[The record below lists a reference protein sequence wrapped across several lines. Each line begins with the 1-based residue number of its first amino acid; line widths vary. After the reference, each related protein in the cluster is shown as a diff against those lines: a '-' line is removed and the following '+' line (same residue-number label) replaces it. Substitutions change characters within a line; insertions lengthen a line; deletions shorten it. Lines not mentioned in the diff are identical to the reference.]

1 MSAETD
7 ALSRNAAPRHL
18 WVVGI
23 VSLLWNAVGVVS
35 YIMTELGQ
43 LASLGMTPEQI
54 AYFEAFPAWATAF
67 WALGVWG
74 CLLGSI
80 LLLARSRHAVT
91 AFGVSIVGLVGTAVF
106 SYLVSDV
113 PDDLQSVPLDI
124 AIWAITLGLFFYAR
138 RQAANAVLR

>member
-7 ALSRNAAPRHL
+7 ALSRNAAPWHL

-23 VSLLWNAVGVVS
+23 VSLLWNAVGVFS
-35 YIMTELGQ
+35 YMMTELGQ

-124 AIWAITLGLFFYAR
+124 AIWAITFGLFFYAR

>member
-7 ALSRNAAPRHL
+7 ALSRNAAPWHL

-23 VSLLWNAVGVVS
+23 VSLLWNAVGVFS
-35 YIMTELGQ
+35 YMMTELGQ

-124 AIWAITLGLFFYAR
+124 AIWAITFGLCFYAR
-138 RQAANAVLR
+138 RQTANAVLR